1 MTFRTSFSC
10 LLLKLLLLIQ
20 STFCDAS
27 LLVAFLI
34 EIARSCRILL
44 MIIKFLSQVNREL
57 MEVIESLQR
66 EIAKE
71 NKESKEEA
79 DGIHEKAKGVDV
91 SNEIVEEAKEN
102 NLKGQIESEIHQ
114 TEKLKK
120 TSGKCAQKR
129 GRKKGSTSCK
139 QLDDGKN
146 VVDPST
152 PEKAASEELQDP
164 VAESKV

>member
-1 MTFRTSFSC
+1 M
-10 LLLKLLLLIQ
+10 
-20 STFCDAS
+20 
-27 LLVAFLI
+27 
-34 EIARSCRILL
+34 
-44 MIIKFLSQVNREL
+44 
-57 MEVIESLQR
+57 
-66 EIAKE
+66 
-71 NKESKEEA
+71 
-79 DGIHEKAKGVDV
+79 

-102 NLKGQIESEIHQ
+102 NFKGQIESEIHQ

-139 QLDDGKN
+139 QLDDEKN